1 MGAEHPPDRLPLVA
15 VIGGHHCSPGQSAA
29 AEAVGR
35 LLAQRGAIVVCGG
48 LGGVMEAAARGAR
61 AAGGL
66 TIGILPG
73 DDPAAANPHIVVP
86 LATGMGEMRNAL
98 IARAAHALIAIGGGW
113 GTLSEI
119 ALARRIGKPVIGLHD
134 ACAALADL
142 PRAATPAEAVAWV
155 YEELGGRAS

>member
-1 MGAEHPPDRLPLVA
+1 MTRLLIA
-15 VIGGHHCSPGQSAA
+15 VIGGHRCSATEA
-29 AEAVGR
+29 ELAEAVGR
-35 LLAQRGAIVVCGG
+35 GLAQAGAAVLCGG

-73 DDPAAANPHIVVP
+73 DDPAAANRYVDIP

-98 IARAAHALIAIGGGW
+98 IVRAAGAVIAIGGGW

-119 ALARRIGKPVIGLHD
+119 ALARRIGRPVIGLAD
-134 ACAALADL
+134 AFAPGVEI
-142 PRAATPAEAVAWV
+142 PRVGTAAEAVGQA
-155 YEELGGRAS
+155 LALARGGRG